1 VENAFWH
8 ALYTMRRFERTVAQH
23 LQKRCVEGFVPFFAV
38 RRLSLDGEIRIEV
51 PLFPRYAFCKCAV
64 SALESIRTIP
74 GVLTVVHT
82 AGSIGTVHTQEIEAV
97 QRVVNSGFLYEPW
110 HHAPGKL
117 VTIEEGPLQGLR
129 GVLDNTGARRR
140 LILQVSLIRRSV
152 AIEIDDGWRLSQ
164 RAEGRS
170 T

>member
-8 ALYTMRRFERTVAQH
+8 ALYTMRRYERNVALH
-23 LQKRCVEGFVPFFAV
+23 MQKRGVESFVPFYSV
-38 RRLSLDGEIRIEV
+38 RRHLLAGEISIEV

-64 SALESIRTIP
+64 SALQAIRTIK
-74 GVLTVVHT
+74 GILTVVHT

-97 QRVVNSGFLYEPW
+97 QRLVNSGLFYEPW

-117 VTIEEGPLQGLR
+117 VMIEDGPLQGIR
-129 GVLDNTGARRR
+129 GVLDSTGARRR

-152 AIEIDDGWRLSQ
+152 AVEIDDGWSLSQ
-164 RAEGRS
+164 RAESRS
-170 T
+170 M